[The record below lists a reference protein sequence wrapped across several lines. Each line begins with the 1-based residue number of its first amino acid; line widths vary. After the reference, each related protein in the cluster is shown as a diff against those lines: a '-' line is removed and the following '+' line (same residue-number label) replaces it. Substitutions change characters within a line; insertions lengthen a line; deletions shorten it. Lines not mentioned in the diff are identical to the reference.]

1 MKTRIFQNWRTS
13 LLGFVLLILSSV
25 LLFMKIITFG
35 EFTAFLPTVIGLIYV
50 QDTIFKIHPT
60 K

>member
-13 LLGFVLLILSSV
+13 LLGLVLLILSSI
-25 LLFMKIITFG
+25 LLFMKIITFS

-50 QDTIFKIHPT
+50 QDSIFKIRPG